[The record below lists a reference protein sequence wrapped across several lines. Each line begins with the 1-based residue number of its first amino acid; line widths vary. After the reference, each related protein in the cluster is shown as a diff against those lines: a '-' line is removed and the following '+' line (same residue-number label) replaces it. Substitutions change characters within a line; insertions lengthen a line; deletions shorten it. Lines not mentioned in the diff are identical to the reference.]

1 MINEEKIKADFV
13 KMCGLLEI
21 TSSGL
26 MFPDEMIEIDSEFS
40 EISESSHY
48 EILRK
53 KMDNLIKLVNS
64 DNSFINKDIEKEL
77 WYLI

>member
-26 MFPDEMIEIDSEFS
+26 MFPDEMIEIDSEFT

-64 DNSFINKDIEKEL
+64 DSSLINKDIEKEL

>member
-1 MINEEKIKADFV
+1 
-13 KMCGLLEI
+13 MCGLLEI

-64 DNSFINKDIEKEL
+64 DSSLINKDIEKEL

>member
-26 MFPDEMIEIDSEFS
+26 MFPDEMIEIDSEFT

-77 WYLI
+77 WYII

>member
-1 MINEEKIKADFV
+1 MKNEDKIKADFV

-26 MFPDEMIEIDSEFS
+26 FFPDEMIEIDSEFS

-48 EILRK
+48 EMLRK
-53 KMDNLIKLVNS
+53 KMDNLVNLINS
-64 DNSFINKDIEKEL
+64 DSSLINKDIEKEL
-77 WYLI
+77 WHLI

>member
-64 DNSFINKDIEKEL
+64 DSSLINKDIEKEL

>member
-26 MFPDEMIEIDSEFS
+26 MFPDEMIEIDSEFT

-48 EILRK
+48 EIL
-53 KMDNLIKLVNS
+53 
-64 DNSFINKDIEKEL
+64 
-77 WYLI
+77 

>member
-64 DNSFINKDIEKEL
+64 DNSLINKDIEKEL

>member
-26 MFPDEMIEIDSEFS
+26 MFPDEMIEIDSEFT

-48 EILRK
+48 KILRK

-77 WYLI
+77 WYII

>member
-26 MFPDEMIEIDSEFS
+26 MFPDEMIEIDSEFT

-77 WYLI
+77 WHLI

>member
-26 MFPDEMIEIDSEFS
+26 MFPDEMIEIDSEFT

-64 DNSFINKDIEKEL
+64 DNSLINKDIEKEL